1 MHFRKHLGCCLL
13 RQLLSEILCLV
24 LSFSFALLGHAK
36 PLQLL
41 QTVCCLTAQILLTA
55 DGAAT
60 ISADSRRTERLTGKT
75 FPAVRPLL
83 LSLAAVLPA
92 YLLYLLLLIFRSS
105 VLMQNL
111 FLLLNAPFIGIYRLL
126 FNGAEP
132 FSAVSKTAQLLT
144 ALPPLLT
151 AVSFLAGYYLRQHT
165 SGNPRV

>member
-1 MHFRKHLGCCLL
+1 MHFRKHLGSCLL

-24 LSFSFALLGHAK
+24 LAFSFALLGHAM

-41 QTVCCLTAQILLTA
+41 QTVCCLTAHILLTA
-55 DGAAT
+55 DGAAK
-60 ISADSRRTERLTGKT
+60 ISADDRRTERLSGQTIPPGK
-75 FPAVRPLL
+75 PLL
-83 LSLAAVLPA
+83 LSLSAVLPA
-92 YLLYLLLLIFRSS
+92 FLLYLLLHIFRSS

-151 AVSFLAGYYLRQHT
+151 AAAFLTGYYRRF
-165 SGNPRV
+165 SGNPRA